1 MISGPTLAESVA
13 AAIRAGILDGKY
25 LSGER
30 LIELN
35 LAKTMGV
42 SQITVR
48 DALRILEQEGWV
60 TKNPRRGVYVRSF
73 TPDAAEE
80 VYALIR
86 TFEGLAME
94 WVFDKYTRQ
103 MGTDLHAIL
112 DAARKHAQKDERR
125 EAIDKL
131 FDFHNYLAR
140 SIDKPLSS
148 QILELL
154 SNQTRMLEAIRQ
166 VRAPVNAQGLNSN
179 IELHD
184 QLLEAIEKRDL
195 DTARQLINTLFIQ
208 YSQLMVS
215 VLTV

>member
-73 TPDAAEE
+73 TSDAAEE

-103 MGTDLHAIL
+103 MGPISMPSSTRPANTRKKTS
-112 DAARKHAQKDERR
+112 AAK
-125 EAIDKL
+125 
-131 FDFHNYLAR
+131 R
-140 SIDKPLSS
+140 STSCSTSTTIWRVLSTS
-148 QILELL
+148 
-154 SNQTRMLEAIRQ
+154 R
-166 VRAPVNAQGLNSN
+166 
-179 IELHD
+179 
-184 QLLEAIEKRDL
+184 
-195 DTARQLINTLFIQ
+195 
-208 YSQLMVS
+208 
-215 VLTV
+215 

>member
-1 MISGPTLAESVA
+1 M
-13 AAIRAGILDGKY
+13 
-25 LSGER
+25 SGER

-73 TPDAAEE
+73 TSDAAEE

-112 DAARKHAQKDERR
+112 DAARKHAQKTS
-125 EAIDKL
+125 A
-131 FDFHNYLAR
+131 A
-140 SIDKPLSS
+140 KPSTSCSTSTTIWRVLSTS
-148 QILELL
+148 
-154 SNQTRMLEAIRQ
+154 R
-166 VRAPVNAQGLNSN
+166 
-179 IELHD
+179 
-184 QLLEAIEKRDL
+184 
-195 DTARQLINTLFIQ
+195 
-208 YSQLMVS
+208 
-215 VLTV
+215 